1 MSVKVITLK
10 RQTLPWLQHV
20 INRASINSR
29 FERQKFPPVSIQL
42 IKISESS
49 RYQGSIKVFE
59 YLCWPLSLLE
69 WQVFVIM
76 DTFDFNINCASCI
89 YIFHFMEITANNAP
103 PLCLYHDPVSKTTL
117 WNRKLALCWKSN
129 PLVIAWPRIHQ
140 RWPKRRLRSFNVN
153 GCWRALNC
161 LRDSTFSRFGEL
173 DLIRTN
179 RQTADHV
186 V

>member
-49 RYQGSIKVFE
+49 RYQGSIKGFE

-69 WQVFVIM
+69 WQAFVIM
-76 DTFDFNINCASCI
+76 DTFDFNINCTSAS
-89 YIFHFMEITANNAP
+89 IFSTLWRLERIMP
-103 PLCLYHDPVSKTTL
+103 PCLYDVSKTTL
-117 WNRKLALCWKSN
+117 WNRKLALCWKS
-129 PLVIAWPRIHQ
+129 LVIAWPRIHQ

-153 GCWRALNC
+153 MAVEGR
-161 LRDSTFSRFGEL
+161 
-173 DLIRTN
+173 
-179 RQTADHV
+179 
-186 V
+186 